1 MAKRLLFGRP
11 SILFVS
17 KWGVAMQNTRIQG
30 ALVHLV
36 YLEAR
41 VADRTENPL
50 REVSLVMIEDARQA
64 LLGKSDWP
72 PDRIERLLDQILSG
86 RFGARCLE

>member
-1 MAKRLLFGRP
+1 
-11 SILFVS
+11 
-17 KWGVAMQNTRIQG
+17 MQDTRIQG

-41 VADRTENPL
+41 LADRAENPL
-50 REVSLVMIEDARQA
+50 REVGLLMIEDACRA
-64 LLGKSDWP
+64 LLGKSEWP

-86 RFGARCLE
+86 RFGAWVPGVGREPGSRQLCLSGPPPLAQS